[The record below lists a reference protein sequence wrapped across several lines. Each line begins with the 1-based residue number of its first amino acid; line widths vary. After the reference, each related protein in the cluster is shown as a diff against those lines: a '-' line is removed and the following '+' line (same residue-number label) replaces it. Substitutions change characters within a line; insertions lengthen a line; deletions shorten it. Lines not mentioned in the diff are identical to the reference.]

1 MKAVVKGE
9 THLSKK
15 DKQAL
20 MQMDLSEFDA
30 VFREGYDTDYFKRD
44 ITSMYALFGIGHL
57 VYGATFGRLYFSLDE
72 MKEDAEEK
80 GVGFH
85 DEIDS
90 SVRETY
96 EMVSVKKQILLLI
109 LSPFLGMLILGLVS
123 APFQIFL
130 PDLSPMLTVLTG
142 YVAGLAVI
150 LFFGFVWALG
160 FFMLIVDEVMYDRD
174 EHMAENIIEI
184 SEEEG
189 YEKVLVSCGGEHL
202 SGISSYLE
210 ENGWE
215 TEERTTDSPI
225 GKVLLWK
232 DKVLSA
238 VLNPRNTLS
247 KAVSK
252 IRSSI

>member
-1 MKAVVKGE
+1 
-9 THLSKK
+9 
-15 DKQAL
+15 L

-30 VFREGYDTDYFKRD
+30 VFREGHDTDYFKRD

-96 EMVSVKKQILLLI
+96 EMVSLKKRILLLI
-109 LSPFLGMLILGLVS
+109 LSPFLGMLILGLIS
-123 APFQIFL
+123 APFQIFS
-130 PDLSPMLTVLTG
+130 PDLSPTLTVLTW
-142 YVAGLAVI
+142 YLTGLAVI
-150 LFFGFVWALG
+150 LFFGFVWALA
-160 FFMLIVDEVMYDRD
+160 FFMLIIDEVMYDRD
-174 EHMAENIIEI
+174 EYMAENIIEI

-189 YEKVLVSCGGEHL
+189 YEKILVSCGGEHL

-232 DKVLSA
+232 DRAISA

-247 KAVSK
+247 KAVSR